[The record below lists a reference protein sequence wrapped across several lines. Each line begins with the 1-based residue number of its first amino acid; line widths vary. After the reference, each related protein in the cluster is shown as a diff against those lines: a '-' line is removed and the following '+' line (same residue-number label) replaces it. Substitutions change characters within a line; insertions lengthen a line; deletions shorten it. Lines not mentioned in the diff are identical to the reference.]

1 MEYFK
6 IKVNCCI
13 CKKDELYWNINN
25 CYDSN
30 GNNNNMVCDNCHNEL
45 KQEAYIKEQ
54 QKEEQRKAHNTMR
67 LFGGMKRDL
76 NMLCLVVAEIAT
88 KLNVEA
94 KTYMGEDEWLDN
106 LIKREIEKDQSIE
119 N

>member
-6 IKVNCCI
+6 IKINCCI
-13 CKKDELYWNINN
+13 CKKDELFWKINN

-30 GNNNNMVCDNCHNEL
+30 GNNNNMICDKCHIELRNEV
-45 KQEAYIKEQ
+45 YIKEQ
-54 QKEEQRKAHNTMR
+54 QTEEQRKAHNTLR

-76 NMLCLVVAEIAT
+76 NMLCLVVAEIASH
-88 KLNVEA
+88 LNIDA
-94 KTYMGEDEWLDN
+94 KKYMGEDESHDYEWID
-106 LIKREIEKDQSIE
+106 KRIRMEKE